1 MDIQKIQGNESD
13 YYNSGQIIIPINTT
27 PVIYGEECCMKE
39 KTISKYKIPQFN
51 RNGKVIGRKG
61 KTYL

>member
-1 MDIQKIQGNESD
+1 
-13 YYNSGQIIIPINTT
+13 
-27 PVIYGEECCMKE
+27 MKE

-61 KTYL
+61 KTYLWKLKCSLRGTIFGLVFIMTEIKMIYIFACFQW